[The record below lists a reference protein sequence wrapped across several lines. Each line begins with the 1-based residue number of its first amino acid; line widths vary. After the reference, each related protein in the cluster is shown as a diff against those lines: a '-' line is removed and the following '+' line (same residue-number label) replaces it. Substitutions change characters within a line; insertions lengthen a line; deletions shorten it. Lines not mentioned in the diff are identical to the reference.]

1 MTWARENLFSS
12 LFNSVLTIVFGL
24 LLAWV
29 AVRTATFV
37 FSTADWEIVERNLAL
52 FMVGRFDR
60 AQLWRPWAAMAVL
73 AVAIG
78 LNAGMVS
85 AAAVDL
91 ARHTGRT
98 LAPVTVSDH
107 LRRFW
112 PILLLVVV
120 LLSFTQSI
128 GPLVGTVVVAVLG
141 LASIAVGR
149 RADARFRRLGA
160 PVFVVGFVLASG
172 AARLGIATDLD
183 NWGGLHLNLFVA
195 FAGIIL
201 AFPLGLLLA
210 LGRRSKLPAVRAV
223 SVAYIEF
230 FRGVPLISLLLMAQ
244 LMIGFFLPPGVD
256 PPSLVIRA
264 LTAIVIFESAYIAEV
279 VRGGLQAVP
288 VGQVEA
294 AQAVGLGPW
303 PITRRIVLPQA
314 LRAVI
319 PAMVGQFIS
328 IFQNTTLLYAIT
340 LIEILS
346 VADTVTSQ
354 DDFVG
359 RGLQA
364 VTLPFVG
371 FVFWAV
377 SYSMSRESR
386 RLEARLGVG
395 VR

>member
-1 MTWARENLFSS
+1 MTWVREN
-12 LFNSVLTIVFGL
+12 LFNSVLNSVLTVVFGL
-24 LLAWV
+24 FLAWV
-29 AVRTATFV
+29 AVRSFTFV
-37 FSTADWEIVERNLAL
+37 FVTAEWEIVERNLAL

-78 LNAGMVS
+78 LNAGMIS

-91 ARHTGRT
+91 ARHTGRPVVPV
-98 LAPVTVSDH
+98 PVTDH
-107 LRRFW
+107 LKRFW
-112 PILLLVVV
+112 PMLLLVVV
-120 LLSFTQSI
+120 LLSFTESV
-128 GPLVGTVVVAVLG
+128 GPLAGTAVVAVLG
-141 LASIAVGR
+141 IGAAVLGR
-149 RADARFRRLGA
+149 RADARLRRLGV
-160 PVFVVGFVLASG
+160 PVFVLGFVVAVVILT
-172 AARLGIATDLD
+172 ARGGVGWDG
-183 NWGGLHLNLFVA
+183 WGGLHLNLFVA
-195 FAGIIL
+195 FAGILL

-210 LGRRSKLPAVRAV
+210 LGRRSKLPAVRIV
-223 SVAYIEF
+223 SVTYIEF

-244 LMIGFFLPPGVD
+244 LMIGFFLPVGID

-294 AQAVGLGPW
+294 AQAVGMSPW

-328 IFQNTTLLYAIT
+328 VFQNTTLLSAIT
-340 LIEILS
+340 LLEILS

-359 RGLQA
+359 QGLQA
-364 VTLPFVG
+364 VTLPFVA

-386 RLEARLGVG
+386 RLETRLGVG